1 MKRRRVIALCL
12 AIGASSFLGALLGNA
27 VAGDH
32 VPAGY
37 VRTRTC
43 AASAASGPTRC
54 PGTAEP
60 PRSARRAP
68 GGAHGSG

>member
-37 VRTRTC
+37 VRTRDLC
-43 AASAASGPTRC
+43 AVLDAQGFDSTGPADRRLC
-54 PGTAEP
+54 P
-60 PRSARRAP
+60 P
-68 GGAHGSG
+68 GWDR